1 MNSTLVIC
9 QEAVSQFI
17 YLILNYMD
25 DVMGGSTGN
34 RNEKLPLNTSVK
46 TGETNSAN
54 SDTPRQ
60 AFQPSPPS
68 AVTSQA
74 SHEGKTNNH
83 I

>member
-1 MNSTLVIC
+1 MN
-9 QEAVSQFI
+9 
-17 YLILNYMD
+17 

-54 SDTPRQ
+54 SDTP
-60 AFQPSPPS
+60 AS